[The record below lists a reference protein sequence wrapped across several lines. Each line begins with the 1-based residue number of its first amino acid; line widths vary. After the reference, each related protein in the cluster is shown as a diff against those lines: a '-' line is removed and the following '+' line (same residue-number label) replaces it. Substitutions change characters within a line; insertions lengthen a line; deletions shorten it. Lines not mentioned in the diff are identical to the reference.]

1 MKTQGS
7 FTNAPLGCFDESGVT
22 GARQRD
28 DTERSARLCRDLV
41 GWGQTA
47 DIGAR
52 MRDLRTLLATRPRPL
67 VMGVLNVTP
76 DSFSDGGRLTGVANV
91 VDAAAR
97 QLAAGADLLDI
108 GAESTRPGAETVP
121 VAAEIE
127 RLIPALEALA
137 ARFDVPLSADTRK
150 SAVARAAVA
159 AGATVWNDVSALT
172 FDDDSLSVAAELA
185 VPVVLMH
192 AQGTPQTMQ
201 TAPAYQDVVT
211 DVLGYLVARIGAC
224 VRAGIPRSQLL
235 VDPGIGFGKTL
246 EHNLALMAALPRFA
260 ALGLPVL
267 VGASRKSFI
276 GRIDPTAGDPGDR
289 LGGSLAAALLAL
301 KSGAAIVRVHDVRE
315 TAQAFAVWR
324 AVEGGA

>member
-1 MKTQGS
+1 M
-7 FTNAPLGCFDESGVT
+7 
-22 GARQRD
+22 RQ
-28 DTERSARLCRDLV
+28 LLP
-41 GWGQTA
+41 
-47 DIGAR
+47 
-52 MRDLRTLLATRPRPL
+52 LLAQRPRPL

-76 DSFSDGGRLTGVANV
+76 DSFSDGGRLASVTDV

-108 GAESTRPGAETVP
+108 GAESTRPGADTVP
-121 VAAEIE
+121 VDAEIE
-127 RLIPALEALA
+127 RLVPALEALA

-172 FDDDSLSVAAELA
+172 YDEDSLAAAADLA

-192 AQGTPQTMQ
+192 ARGTPQTMQ
-201 TAPAYQDVVT
+201 VAPAYQDVVT
-211 DVLGYLVARIGAC
+211 EVLGFLVSRIGAC
-224 VRAGIPRSQLL
+224 VRAGIARERLL

-246 EHNLALMAALPRFA
+246 EHNLALMAALPRLA

-276 GRIDPTAGDPGDR
+276 GRIDPGATDPGDR

-301 KSGAAIVRVHDVRE
+301 RSGAAIVRVHDVRE

-324 AVEGGA
+324 AVEGAV